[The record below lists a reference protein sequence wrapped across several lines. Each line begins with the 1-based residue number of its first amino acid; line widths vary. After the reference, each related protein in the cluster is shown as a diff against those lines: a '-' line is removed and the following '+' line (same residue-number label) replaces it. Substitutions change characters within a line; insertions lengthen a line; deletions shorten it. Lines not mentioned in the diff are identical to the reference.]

1 MEELGRLNLM
11 LSLGYLAILVLCALG
26 VGLLF
31 LDEKRDCKLRERRY
45 RAVLEKGPSQG
56 KRDLAYQMLNGDLHL
71 ADARLAAL
79 RPQLDAL
86 VDEIYRHRVELCGR
100 TGLDFEDADL
110 EGIVSAYERLNRL
123 CADGM
128 YDQGW
133 HAAAYEWSLVRG
145 TQSKK
150 SKTRKAEPKT

>member
-1 MEELGRLNLM
+1 MEELSRLNLM
-11 LSLGYLAILVLCALG
+11 ASLGYLAILVFFVVA
-26 VGLLF
+26 VLF
-31 LDEKRDCKLRERRY
+31 LFISEKRGAEFRDRQYREM
-45 RAVLEKGPSQG
+45 VEKGPSQG
-56 KRDLAYQMLNGDLHL
+56 RRDLAYQILSGELHL
-71 ADARLAAL
+71 EDARLAAL

-86 VDEIYRHRVELCGR
+86 VDEIYQHRMKLCDR

-145 TQSKK
+145 TQSK
-150 SKTRKAEPKT
+150 TRKSEPNA